1 MAFGVAEQW
10 IDRAEQELCVVL
22 PSAYRDESRLYNGG
36 EVELAEDDVWTLY
49 SVLDPSDR
57 KRLSRSA
64 PGLVRE
70 NTTAREWTGFPEAAI
85 AIAIAD
91 DGAGN
96 RLIFRVIE
104 GRCEDSV
111 WLWDH
116 ETAALSYV
124 AASFGELRSE

>member
-1 MAFGVAEQW
+1 MAFDVSEQW
-10 IDRAEQELCVVL
+10 IDRAEQELGVVL
-22 PSAYRDESRLYNGG
+22 PSAYRDALRVSNGG

-49 SVLDPSDR
+49 GVLDPSDR
-57 KRLSRSA
+57 KRLARSA

-70 NTTAREWTGFPEAAI
+70 QNTAREWTGFPQR

-96 RLIFRVIE
+96 RLIFQVIE
-104 GRCEDSV
+104 GRCEDFV
-111 WLWDH
+111 WLWNH

-124 AASFGELRSE
+124 AADFGELRHV